1 MWNKLIHFAIK
12 ELNILSFLN
21 VHFLWEIISL
31 NIVLLLDSVMVGEEG
46 RAKMGGGGLAK
57 DAWF

>member
-21 VHFLWEIISL
+21 VHFLWEIIPL

-46 RAKMGGGGLAK
+46 RAKMGGGGLS
-57 DAWF
+57 